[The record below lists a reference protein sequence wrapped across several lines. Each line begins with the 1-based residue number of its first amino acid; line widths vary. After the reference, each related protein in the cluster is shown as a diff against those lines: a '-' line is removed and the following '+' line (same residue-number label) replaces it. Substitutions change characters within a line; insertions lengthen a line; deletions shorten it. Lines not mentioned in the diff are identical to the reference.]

1 MNSAPIKASPQ
12 FVADFD
18 FVATFYGFGPGTDEY
33 QIAKA
38 EARADLENAI
48 VCYSDMAERIRKE
61 LA

>member
-1 MNSAPIKASPQ
+1 MSVSKRAVPRQ
-12 FVADFD
+12 FSADFD
-18 FVATFYGFGPGTDEY
+18 FVATHYGFGPGTDEY

-48 VCYSDMAERIRKE
+48 VCFTDLAALVRRE